1 MQQND
6 LWVFGY
12 GSLLWRPGFEYVE
25 RRVATLQ
32 GFNRSFCMSSVHYRG
47 THAAP
52 GLVLA
57 LDPDQSGECHGVGF
71 KVAPDLADDTM
82 AYLRERELI
91 SSAYVE
97 QRHAI
102 TFQDGAVAEAVC
114 YVMDQ
119 SHEQYFGGLSLE
131 AQAAIIAQAVGSAG
145 PNDEYL
151 FNTVAHLVELG
162 ISDPDL
168 EHLVKLVGETKLDVT
183 S

>member
-25 RRVATLQ
+25 RRVATLR
-32 GFNRSFCMSSVHYRG
+32 GFNRSFCMRSIHYRG
-47 THAAP
+47 TQESP

-57 LDPDQSGECHGVGF
+57 LDPHKTGECQGLGFRVGSE
-71 KVAPDLADDTM
+71 LAAETM
-82 AYLRERELI
+82 DYLRERELI

-97 QRHAI
+97 QTHPI
-102 TFQDGAVAEAVC
+102 SLHEGDQVTAVC

-119 SHEQYFGGLSLE
+119 SHDQYCGALSLE
-131 AQAAIIAQAVGSAG
+131 TQAVIIARATGSAG

-151 FNTVAHLVELG
+151 FNTVEHLVELG

-168 EHLVKLVGETKLDVT
+168 EKLVTLVRKIRP
-183 S
+183 

>member
-12 GSLLWRPGFEYVE
+12 GSLLWRPGFEFVE
-25 RRVATLQ
+25 RRVATLR

-47 THAAP
+47 THADP

-57 LDPDQSGECHGVGF
+57 LDPDLKGECHGVGF
-71 KVAPDLADDTM
+71 RVVPELAADTM

-97 QRHAI
+97 QTHSI
-102 TFQDGAVAEAVC
+102 TFHGGGMTEAVC

-119 SHEQYFGGLSLE
+119 SHEQYVGGLSIE
-131 AQAAIIAQAVGSAG
+131 EQAGIIAKATGSAG

-168 EHLVKLVGETKLDVT
+168 ERLVTLVHGVD
-183 S
+183 

>member
-25 RRVATLQ
+25 RRVATLR

-47 THAAP
+47 THANP

-57 LDPDQSGECHGVGF
+57 LDPDHQGECHGVGF
-71 KVAPDLADDTM
+71 RVAADLAADTM

-97 QRHAI
+97 QTHSIAI
-102 TFQDGAVAEAVC
+102 HGGGEVEAIC

-119 SHEQYFGGLSLE
+119 THAQYVGGISIEEQ
-131 AQAAIIAQAVGSAG
+131 AVIIAKATGSAG

-151 FNTVAHLVELG
+151 FNTVAHLAELG
-162 ISDPDL
+162 ISDPEL
-168 EHLVKLVGETKLDVT
+168 ERLVALVHGADR
-183 S
+183 

>member
-6 LWVFGY
+6 LWIFGY

-25 RRVATLQ
+25 RRVATLR
-32 GFNRSFCMSSVHYRG
+32 GYNRSFCMSSIHYRG
-47 THAAP
+47 THEVP

-57 LDPDQSGECHGVGF
+57 LDPDHSGECHGVGF
-71 KVAPDLADDTM
+71 KVAPELAEETM

-97 QRHAI
+97 KVHEI
-102 TFQDGAVAEAVC
+102 TFKDGEMAEAVC

-119 SHEQYFGGLSLE
+119 SHVQYSGGLSLE
-131 AQAAIIAQAVGSAG
+131 EQAIIIAKAVGSAG

-151 FNTVAHLVELG
+151 FNTVTHLVELG

-168 EHLVKLVGETKLDVT
+168 EHLVKLVTKTDA
-183 S
+183 

>member
-25 RRVATLQ
+25 RRVATLR
-32 GFNRSFCMSSVHYRG
+32 GFNRSFCMSSIHYRG
-47 THAAP
+47 THADP

-57 LDPDQSGECHGVGF
+57 LDPDHKGECHGVGF
-71 KVAPDLADDTM
+71 RVAPDLAADTM

-97 QRHAI
+97 QTHPI
-102 TFQDGAVAEAVC
+102 SFHGGGKAEAVC

-119 SHEQYFGGLSLE
+119 SHEQYVGGMSIE
-131 AQAAIIAQAVGSAG
+131 EQAVIIAKATGSAG

-151 FNTVAHLVELG
+151 FNTVAHLMELG
-162 ISDPDL
+162 ISDPEL
-168 EHLVKLVGETKLDVT
+168 ERLTALVHGADR
-183 S
+183 

>member
-25 RRVATLQ
+25 RRVAMLR
-32 GFNRSFCMSSVHYRG
+32 GFNRSFCMSSIHYRG
-47 THAAP
+47 TSATP

-57 LDPDQSGECHGVGF
+57 LDPDHQGECHGVGF
-71 KVAPDLADDTM
+71 RVAPELAADTM

-97 QRHAI
+97 QTHAI
-102 TFQDGAVAEAVC
+102 TFHGGGMTEAVC

-119 SHEQYFGGLSLE
+119 SHEQYVGGLSIE
-131 AQAAIIAQAVGSAG
+131 EQAVIIAAATGSAG

-168 EHLVKLVGETKLDVT
+168 ERLVALVDSAE
-183 S
+183 

>member
-12 GSLLWRPGFEYVE
+12 GSLLWRPGFEFVE
-25 RRVATLQ
+25 RRVATLR

-47 THAAP
+47 THADP

-57 LDPDQSGECHGVGF
+57 LDPDLKGECHGVGF
-71 KVAPDLADDTM
+71 RVAPELAADTM

-97 QRHAI
+97 QTHSI
-102 TFQDGAVAEAVC
+102 TFHGGGVTQAVC

-119 SHEQYFGGLSLE
+119 SHEQYVGGLSIE
-131 AQAAIIAQAVGSAG
+131 EQAGIIAKATGSAG

-168 EHLVKLVGETKLDVT
+168 ERLVTLVHGVD
-183 S
+183 

>member
-1 MQQND
+1 MQQNE

-25 RRVATLQ
+25 RRVATLL

-57 LDPDQSGECHGVGF
+57 LDPDQSGKCQGVGF
-71 KVAPDLADDTM
+71 KVVPEMADETM

-102 TFQDGAVAEAVC
+102 TFNDGVKADAVC

-119 SHEQYFGGLSLE
+119 SHEQYVGGLSLS
-131 AQAAIIAQAVGSAG
+131 AQATIIAHAVGPAG

-151 FNTVAHLVELG
+151 FNTVTHLVELG

-168 EHLVKLVGETKLDVT
+168 EHLVELVSKKKV
-183 S
+183 

>member
-25 RRVATLQ
+25 RRVATLR
-32 GFNRSFCMSSVHYRG
+32 GFNRSFCMSSIHYRG
-47 THAAP
+47 TSVIP

-57 LDPDQSGECHGVGF
+57 LDADQQGECHGVGF
-71 KVAPDLADDTM
+71 RVAPDMAEDTM

-97 QRHAI
+97 QIHSIA
-102 TFQDGAVAEAVC
+102 FHKGGAADAVC
-114 YVMDQ
+114 YVMDP
-119 SHEQYFGGLSLE
+119 SHEQYVGGLSIE
-131 AQAAIIAQAVGSAG
+131 EQAVIIAKAKGSAG

-162 ISDPDL
+162 ISDPEL
-168 EHLVKLVGETKLDVT
+168 ERLMTLVHAAD
-183 S
+183 

>member
-6 LWVFGY
+6 LWIFGY

-47 THAAP
+47 TSDIP

-57 LDPDQSGECHGVGF
+57 LDPDHTSECHGVGF
-71 KVAPDLADDTM
+71 RVASDLVTDTM
-82 AYLRERELI
+82 AYLRERELV

-97 QRHAI
+97 QTHPI
-102 TFQDGAVAEAVC
+102 TFHGGGAAEAIC

-119 SHEQYFGGLSLE
+119 SHVQYHGGLSIE
-131 AQAAIIAQAVGSAG
+131 DQAQIIAKATGLAG

-151 FNTVAHLVELG
+151 FNTVEHLVELG
-162 ISDPDL
+162 ISDPEL
-168 EHLVKLVGETKLDVT
+168 ERLVTLVHGVDR
-183 S
+183 

>member
-25 RRVATLQ
+25 RRVATLR
-32 GFNRSFCMSSVHYRG
+32 GFNRSFCMSSIHYRG
-47 THAAP
+47 TNEVP

-57 LDPDQSGECHGVGF
+57 LDPDHAGECHGVGF
-71 KVAPDLADDTM
+71 RVAPDLAAETL

-97 QRHAI
+97 QNHQI
-102 TFQDGAVAEAVC
+102 TFHDGGEVEAVC

-119 SHEQYFGGLSLE
+119 SHAQYSGGLSLE
-131 AQAAIIAQAVGSAG
+131 AQAVIIAQATGSAG

-168 EHLVKLVGETKLDVT
+168 ERLVTLVSEAGA
-183 S
+183 

>member
-1 MQQND
+1 MQND

-25 RRVATLQ
+25 RRVATLR

-47 THAAP
+47 THADP

-57 LDPDQSGECHGVGF
+57 LDPDHLGECHGVGF
-71 KVAPDLADDTM
+71 RVAADLAADTM

-91 SSAYVE
+91 SSAYME
-97 QRHAI
+97 QTHPI
-102 TFQDGAVAEAVC
+102 TFHGGGVAEAVC

-119 SHEQYFGGLSLE
+119 SHEQYVGGLSIE
-131 AQAAIIAQAVGSAG
+131 EQAMIIAKATGSAG

-162 ISDPDL
+162 ISDDEL
-168 EHLVKLVGETKLDVT
+168 ERLVALVHGAD
-183 S
+183 

>member
-12 GSLLWRPGFEYVE
+12 GSLLWRPGFEFVE
-25 RRVATLQ
+25 RRVATLR

-47 THAAP
+47 THADP

-57 LDPDQSGECHGVGF
+57 LDPDLKGECHGVGF
-71 KVAPDLADDTM
+71 RVAPELAADTM

-97 QRHAI
+97 QTHSI
-102 TFQDGAVAEAVC
+102 TFHGGGMTEAVC

-119 SHEQYFGGLSLE
+119 SHEQYVGGLSIE
-131 AQAAIIAQAVGSAG
+131 EQAGIIAKATGSAG

-168 EHLVKLVGETKLDVT
+168 ERLVTLVHGVD
-183 S
+183 